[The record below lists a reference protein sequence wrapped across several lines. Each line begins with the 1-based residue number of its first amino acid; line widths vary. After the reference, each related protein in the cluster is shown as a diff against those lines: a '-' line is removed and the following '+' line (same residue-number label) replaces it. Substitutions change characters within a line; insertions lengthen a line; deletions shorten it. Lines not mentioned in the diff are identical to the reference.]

1 MRTVKRRDHMKK
13 KLKELVEAYKGSWK
27 QVQSFEKGLELLKWI
42 IDSSKNQEFA
52 LMVMLNYT
60 GHSDGIYAVHTRFKE
75 YVEYYTDDGNFHQIL
90 FYSKGWIE
98 DGFTP
103 SPEKLMEAFET
114 YTRYSKIANVVIS
127 AVPIP
132 AEAPNTEEETEPE
145 WAQMEYWDVG
155 DQDPDL
161 ESVDYSKLMFCTDI
175 ATYSNDLRLTT
186 QRLSDVRIMKELI
199 ETQKSE
205 WIQVASYDEGLELLK
220 GIIADSKNSE
230 SAIML
235 IVDYTEFPNIYAVDT
250 RWKSWIEFELNGG
263 EKQIVLFY
271 SKEWIEGGFTPS
283 PEKLMEAFERYTR
296 YSKVTSVVVAAVP
309 IPASK

>member
-1 MRTVKRRDHMKK
+1 MKN
-13 KLKELVEAYKGSWK
+13 
-27 QVQSFEKGLELLKWI
+27 KGLRCLTLLLCLLLLLPSCDTTTPQESGS
-42 IDSSKNQEFA
+42 DSAAITTEKVTE
-52 LMVMLNYT
+52 
-60 GHSDGIYAVHTRFKE
+60 KE
-75 YVEYYTDDGNFHQIL
+75 TKKQTERQT
-90 FYSKGWIE
+90 
-98 DGFTP
+98 
-103 SPEKLMEAFET
+103 EKET
-114 YTRYSKIANVVIS
+114 EK
-127 AVPIP
+127 
-132 AEAPNTEEETEPE
+132 ETEPE

-205 WIQVASYDEGLELLK
+205 WKQVASYDEGLELLK
-220 GIIADSKNSE
+220 EIIADSKNSE

-235 IVDYTEFPNIYAVDT
+235 IVDYTAFPNIYAVDT

-283 PEKLMEAFERYTR
+283 PEKLLEAFERYTR